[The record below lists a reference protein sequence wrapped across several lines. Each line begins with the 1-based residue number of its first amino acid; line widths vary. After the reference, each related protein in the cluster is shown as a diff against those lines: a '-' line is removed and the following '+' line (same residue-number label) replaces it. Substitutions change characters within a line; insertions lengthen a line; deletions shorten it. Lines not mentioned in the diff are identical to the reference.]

1 MLSGVPFDQIVRHA
15 DQHDANVISAGAGEK
30 SDNKYFSLLISRRLT
45 VKSSVFLILFALLI
59 GCSNAANDLLE
70 NKEFDTDTKIEKGSG
85 DIPDA
90 VLKNFKA
97 KYPNANSVKWE
108 KDEDIFVIE
117 FILDG
122 QEYEAEFDK
131 TGKWLETEEEIKIGD
146 LPEAIQKV
154 LNTKYSGYEIGEAEY
169 VETADYGI
177 IYEVVIEKGDKE
189 IEIYFYPDGMIL
201 KEETED

>member
-1 MLSGVPFDQIVRHA
+1 M
-15 DQHDANVISAGAGEK
+15 
-30 SDNKYFSLLISRRLT
+30 
-45 VKSSVFLILFALLI
+45 KSSVFFILFALLI
-59 GCSNAANDLLE
+59 SCSSTPDGLLE
-70 NKEFDTDTKIEKGSG
+70 NKEVDTDAKIEKESG
-85 DIPDA
+85 DIPDV

-108 KDEDIFVIE
+108 KDEYIFVVE

-131 TGKWLETEEEIKIGD
+131 TGKWLETEKEIKIGD

-154 LNTKYSGYEIGEAEY
+154 LNAKYSGYEIGEAEY

-177 IYEVVIEKGDKE
+177 IYDVVIEKSDKE

-201 KEETED
+201 KEETEDDDDENDDE

>member
-1 MLSGVPFDQIVRHA
+1 
-15 DQHDANVISAGAGEK
+15 
-30 SDNKYFSLLISRRLT
+30 
-45 VKSSVFLILFALLI
+45 VKSSVFFILFTLLI
-59 GCSNAANDLLE
+59 SCSSTANDLSE
-70 NKEFDTDTKIEKGSG
+70 NKEVNTDTKIEKESG

-108 KDEDIFVIE
+108 KDEDIFVVE

-131 TGKWLETEEEIKIGD
+131 TGKWLETEKEIKIGD

-154 LNTKYSGYEIGEAEY
+154 LNTKFSAYEVGEAEY

-177 IYEVVIEKGDKE
+177 IYDVVIEKRDKE
-189 IEIYFYPDGMIL
+189 IEIYFYPDGRIL